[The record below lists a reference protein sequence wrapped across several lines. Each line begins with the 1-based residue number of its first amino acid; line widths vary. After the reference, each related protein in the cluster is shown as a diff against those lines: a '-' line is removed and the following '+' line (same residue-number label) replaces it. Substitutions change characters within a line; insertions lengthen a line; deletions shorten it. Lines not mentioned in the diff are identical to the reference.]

1 MTSAEPARTP
11 NPMEQERDATSVT
24 QPEGGVPDEG
34 LAYDPSMTEG
44 DEANIPPESDV
55 DPESDQ
61 EIDKG

>member
-1 MTSAEPARTP
+1 
-11 NPMEQERDATSVT
+11 MEQERDATSVT

-44 DEANIPPESDV
+44 DEANIPPESEV